1 MVSGSTSVKKSGRDF
16 SVMLGKV
23 EALTKKR
30 VLVGIPQAAASRGGD
45 GVNNAELLYVHTH
58 GVRAPLMREKMQ
70 ANLDAGMLYSAA
82 HSLFV
87 HTFGSPAWA
96 IPPRPVLEPAIK
108 DSREAI
114 GKKIAGAYRAAMRGD
129 AVGAERGLELAGTVA
144 ANAARAWFENPKN
157 KWPPNSEQMVKR
169 KGSNRPLIDT
179 GEMRKAITY
188 VIRDLG

>member
-1 MVSGSTSVKKSGRDF
+1 
-16 SVMLGKV
+16 MLGKV

-87 HTFGSPAWA
+87 HTLGSPAWA
-96 IPPRPVLEPAIK
+96 IPPRPVIEPAIK

-157 KWPPNSEQMVKR
+157 KWPPNSEQTIKR

>member
-1 MVSGSTSVKKSGRDF
+1 MG
-16 SVMLGKV
+16 
-23 EALTKKR
+23 
-30 VLVGIPQAAASRGGD
+30 
-45 GVNNAELLYVHTH
+45 
-58 GVRAPLMREKMQ
+58 
-70 ANLDAGMLYSAA
+70 
-82 HSLFV
+82 
-87 HTFGSPAWA
+87 

-157 KWPPNSEQMVKR
+157 KWPPNSEQTIKR

>member
-1 MVSGSTSVKKSGRDF
+1 
-16 SVMLGKV
+16 MLGKV

-30 VLVGIPQAAASRGGD
+30 VLVGIPQAAASRGED

-70 ANLDAGMLYSAA
+70 ANLDVGMLYSAA
-82 HSLFV
+82 HSLFI

-108 DSREAI
+108 DSRETI

-157 KWPPNSEQMVKR
+157 KWPPNSEQTIKR